1 MNPKKNIIEIS
12 LLKLIFFNR
21 FLVTRGFKEGLED
34 LFLYQT
40 DLLENTPGD
49 PDPNEDEG
57 VFLDWVD
64 ARHPKTIDFK
74 IIRIRNRF
82 IIEPIVRNPR

>member
-1 MNPKKNIIEIS
+1 MN
-12 LLKLIFFNR
+12 FFRTDFSKR

-82 IIEPIVRNPR
+82 IIELIVRNPLKYNP

>member
-1 MNPKKNIIEIS
+1 MN
-12 LLKLIFFNR
+12 FFKTDFSNR

-82 IIEPIVRNPR
+82 IIELIVRNPLKYKKTI

>member
-1 MNPKKNIIEIS
+1 M
-12 LLKLIFFNR
+12 
-21 FLVTRGFKEGLED
+21 
-34 LFLYQT
+34 FLYQT

-82 IIEPIVRNPR
+82 ERCIFRNDYVILKHYVILKLLRNTKKYNVMHKPLRND

>member
-1 MNPKKNIIEIS
+1 MN
-12 LLKLIFFNR
+12 FFKTDFSNR

-82 IIEPIVRNPR
+82 IIELIVRNPLKYNP

>member
-1 MNPKKNIIEIS
+1 MKFHKTDFS
-12 LLKLIFFNR
+12 NR

-82 IIEPIVRNPR
+82 IIELIVRNPLKYNP

>member
-1 MNPKKNIIEIS
+1 MFHNNKRKKPKIFSIFYKKIKI
-12 LLKLIFFNR
+12 LKI
-21 FLVTRGFKEGLED
+21 LVTRGFKEGLED

-82 IIEPIVRNPR
+82 ERCI

>member
-82 IIEPIVRNPR
+82 MNHNL